1 MSQLIFLSLAL
12 WISSAGAYPQLL
24 PLTKFSSSDLS
35 FVNGTENGAL
45 LFVASA
51 DNNKYLR
58 NIKITNGVTTIT
70 MDHLNDVNRD
80 GTPKSLEIN
89 GDLYISTA
97 NNETIT
103 KSLTGN
109 IYITTRAQAKDPGF
123 SVIVVKHA
131 YSFYRDGGY
140 TTVVIL
146 NTQLQQDN
154 TKGDQPSKVTY
165 VTDIQH
171 SPNTPLHF
179 QWGIPPSDAIIT
191 NIFYGNPVSLY
202 NGSDR
207 YQVFFEHVEPIQI
220 GLDCWYITA
229 KGPFV
234 ISLDSKYVDDRN
246 YKTTASNTTGIIL
259 SNGQFENHFVDFQP
273 EMGKKG
279 TSGVFYS
286 SVINPNSNVGIYLEA
301 GTGIDS
307 TILNGTIEARSSFY
321 TSEQATRLTVNT
333 TTPLPGSIYI
343 QYFTIS
349 GDIYPLTDPPR
360 NFATTTVGQTPVPTS
375 APIFPTTQGS
385 SFIFRAQ
392 SLILLFVFV
401 FLF

>member
-12 WISSAGAYPQLL
+12 WISSADAYPQLL

-35 FVNGTENGAL
+35 LVDGSENGAL
-45 LFVASA
+45 LFVAST
-51 DNNKYLR
+51 DDNKYLR

-70 MDHLNDVNRD
+70 MDHLNDINRD

-89 GDLYISTA
+89 GDLYVSTS

-109 IYITTRAQAKDPGF
+109 IYVTTRAQAKDPTF
-123 SVIVVKHA
+123 SVIVVKNP
-131 YSFYRDGGY
+131 YSFYRDALRS
-140 TTVVIL
+140 TVVIL

-154 TKGDQPSKVTY
+154 TKGDQPSKVSY

-171 SPNTPLHF
+171 SSNTPLYF
-179 QWGIPPSDAIIT
+179 KRGIPTSEETIN
-191 NIFYGNPVSLY
+191 NIFYSNPIVLN
-202 NGSDR
+202 NGSDT
-207 YQVFFEHVEPIQI
+207 YQVFIDHVEPLQI
-220 GLDCWYITA
+220 GLECWYIIGE
-229 KGPFV
+229 GPYG
-234 ISLDSKYVDDRN
+234 ISLDSKYVDDHN

-259 SNGQFENHFVDFQP
+259 SNGQFQNHVVDFKP

-307 TILNGTIEARSSFY
+307 TILNGTIGTRSSFY

-333 TTPLPGSIYI
+333 TTPLPGSIYV

-360 NFATTTVGQTPVPTS
+360 NFDTTTVGQTPGPTS

-385 SFIFRAQ
+385 SFIFGAQ